1 MADHWFFKYL
11 VAEKWSYIQA
21 ILASVFINIFS
32 IVTGLY
38 IMVVYNRILPNAS
51 FGPSAYY
58 TLTAIV
64 IGVGS
69 IIVVDYIFKV
79 LRAYFL
85 DKSGAIMEKKSS
97 NDVFDKIVDYD
108 IEKAPKTSGAIV
120 SIVREFETFREFFNS
135 ASLLA
140 FADLPF
146 TFLFIFVIY
155 LVGGP
160 LAYVPMIVVPT
171 VILFSIIL
179 QPFMKRLSEQSLENA
194 ISKNSVLT
202 EMAVGLETVKTIS
215 GGDVLRERWMNSVV
229 HQSDTNV
236 VSRLL
241 SQLASNFSSMA
252 VLGSQLAV
260 VAYGVVLV
268 ADATLSMGALIA
280 TMILSGRTLQPL
292 GQLSGL
298 LSKLNSAMSAYR
310 VVSQFMNESSQDEKT
325 NYSFARTDIV
335 GDVEFKE
342 VEFSYPES
350 EQKVLNNISLKFK
363 AGEKV
368 AILGKVGCGKT
379 TILKLIL
386 GLHHCSS
393 GSVMIDGAN
402 VQQLRADDKRKNI
415 GVVLQN
421 PYLFSGSIRD
431 NIAFGLDVVSEEE
444 ILEAAKISC
453 CLDFINKLQNGFDY
467 YLSENGRELS
477 GGQRQSITL
486 ARAIV
491 RKPKILL
498 LDEPTSSMD
507 QSTEKLVIENLN
519 NYFGNQTLILVTHR
533 MSLLK
538 MVDRVIAVD
547 EGKVTVDGKKDEILK
562 RLQGFS

>member
-11 VAEKWSYIQA
+11 LAEKWSYIQA
-21 ILASVFINIFS
+21 ILASVFINLFS

-51 FGPSAYY
+51 FGPSAFY

-85 DKSGAIMEKKSS
+85 DKSGSIMEKKSS
-97 NDVFDKIVDYD
+97 NDVFNKIVAYD
-108 IEKAPKTSGAIV
+108 LAKAPKTSGTIV
-120 SIVREFETFREFFNS
+120 SIVKEYETFREFFNS

-146 TFLFIFVIY
+146 TLLFIFVIY
-155 LVGGP
+155 LIGGP
-160 LAYVPMIVVPT
+160 LAYIPLIIVPT
-171 VILFSIIL
+171 VIIFSLVL
-179 QPFMKRLSEQSLENA
+179 QPFMKRMAEQSLDNTIA
-194 ISKNSVLT
+194 KNSVLT
-202 EMAVGLETVKTIS
+202 EMVVGLETVKTIS
-215 GGDVLRERWMNSVV
+215 GGDVLRDRWMNSVEQ
-229 HQSDTNV
+229 QSDTNV
-236 VSRLL
+236 GTRFL

-252 VLGSQLAV
+252 VLASQLAV

-268 ADATLSMGALIA
+268 SAGSLSMGALIA

-298 LSKLNSAMSAYR
+298 LGRLNGAITAYK
-310 VVSQFMNESSQDEKT
+310 VVSQFMNETSQDEKT
-325 NYSFARTDIV
+325 THFFSRSQIFGQVN
-335 GDVEFKE
+335 FKE
-342 VEFSYPES
+342 VEFSYPNS
-350 EQKVLNNISLKFK
+350 EQKVLNNVSLNF
-363 AGEKV
+363 APGEKV

-379 TILKLIL
+379 TLLKLIL
-386 GLHHCSS
+386 GLHHCTS
-393 GSVMIDGAN
+393 GSVLIDGAN
-402 VQQLRADDKRKNI
+402 VQQLRSDDIRKNI

-421 PYLFSGSIRD
+421 PYLFSGTLRE
-431 NIAFGLDVVSEEE
+431 NIAFGLDVVSDEE

-453 CLDFINKLQNGFDY
+453 CLDFINKLENGFDY

-477 GGQRQSITL
+477 GGQRQGLTL

-507 QSTEKLVIENLN
+507 QSTEKLVIDNLN
-519 NYFGNQTLILVTHR
+519 TYFSDQTVILVTHR

-538 MVDRVIAVD
+538 MVDRVIALD
-547 EGKVTVDGKKDEILK
+547 DGKVTVDGKKDDIVAKLK
-562 RLQGFS
+562 GIT

>member
-11 VAEKWSYIQA
+11 LAEKWSYIQA
-21 ILASVFINIFS
+21 ILASVFINLFS

-51 FGPSAYY
+51 FGPSAFY

-85 DKSGAIMEKKSS
+85 DKSGSIMEKKSS
-97 NDVFDKIVDYD
+97 NDVFNKIVAYD
-108 IEKAPKTSGAIV
+108 LAKAPKTSGTIV
-120 SIVREFETFREFFNS
+120 SIVKEYETFREFFNS

-146 TFLFIFVIY
+146 TLLFIFVIY
-155 LVGGP
+155 LIGGP
-160 LAYVPMIVVPT
+160 LAYIPLIIVPT
-171 VILFSIIL
+171 VIIFSLVL
-179 QPFMKRLSEQSLENA
+179 QPFMKRMAEQSLDNTIA
-194 ISKNSVLT
+194 KNSVLT
-202 EMAVGLETVKTIS
+202 EMVVGLETVKTIS
-215 GGDVLRERWMNSVV
+215 GGDVLRDRWMNSVEQ
-229 HQSDTNV
+229 QSDTNV
-236 VSRLL
+236 GTRFL

-252 VLGSQLAV
+252 VLASQLAV

-268 ADATLSMGALIA
+268 SAGSLSMGALIA

-298 LSKLNSAMSAYR
+298 LGRLNGAITAYK
-310 VVSQFMNESSQDEKT
+310 VVSQFMNETSQDEKT
-325 NYSFARTDIV
+325 THFFSRSQIFGQVN
-335 GDVEFKE
+335 FKE
-342 VEFSYPES
+342 VEFSYPNS
-350 EQKVLNNISLKFK
+350 EQKVLNNVSLNF
-363 AGEKV
+363 APGEKV

-379 TILKLIL
+379 TLLKLIL
-386 GLHHCSS
+386 GLHHCTS
-393 GSVMIDGAN
+393 GSVLIDGAN
-402 VQQLRADDKRKNI
+402 VQQLRSEDIRKNI

-421 PYLFSGSIRD
+421 PYLFSGTLRD
-431 NIAFGLDVVSEEE
+431 NIAFGLDVVSDEE

-453 CLDFINKLQNGFDY
+453 CLDFINKLENGFDY

-477 GGQRQSITL
+477 GGQRQGLTL

-507 QSTEKLVIENLN
+507 QSTEKLVIDNLN
-519 NYFGNQTLILVTHR
+519 TYFSDQTVILVTHR

-538 MVDRVIAVD
+538 MVDRVIALD
-547 EGKVTVDGKKDEILK
+547 DGKVTVDGKKDDIVAKLK
-562 RLQGFS
+562 GIT

>member
-11 VAEKWSYIQA
+11 LAEKWSYIQA
-21 ILASVFINIFS
+21 ILASVFINLFS

-51 FGPSAYY
+51 FGPSAFY

-85 DKSGAIMEKKSS
+85 DKSGSIMEKKSS
-97 NDVFDKIVDYD
+97 NDVFNKIVAYD
-108 IEKAPKTSGAIV
+108 LAKAPKTSGTIV
-120 SIVREFETFREFFNS
+120 SIVKEYETFREFFNS

-146 TFLFIFVIY
+146 TLLFIFVIY
-155 LVGGP
+155 LIGGP
-160 LAYVPMIVVPT
+160 LAYIPLIIVPT
-171 VILFSIIL
+171 VIIFSLVL
-179 QPFMKRLSEQSLENA
+179 QPFMKRMAEQSLDNTIA
-194 ISKNSVLT
+194 KNSVLT
-202 EMAVGLETVKTIS
+202 EMVVGLETVKTIS
-215 GGDVLRERWMNSVV
+215 GGDVLRDRWMNSVEQ
-229 HQSDTNV
+229 QSDTNV
-236 VSRLL
+236 GTRFL

-252 VLGSQLAV
+252 VLASQLAV

-268 ADATLSMGALIA
+268 SAGSLSMGALIA

-298 LSKLNSAMSAYR
+298 LGRLNGAITAYK
-310 VVSQFMNESSQDEKT
+310 VVSQFMNETSQDEKT
-325 NYSFARTDIV
+325 THFFSRSQIFGQVN
-335 GDVEFKE
+335 FKE
-342 VEFSYPES
+342 VEFSYPNS
-350 EQKVLNNISLKFK
+350 EQKVLNNVSLNF
-363 AGEKV
+363 APGEKV

-379 TILKLIL
+379 TLLKLIL
-386 GLHHCSS
+386 GLHHCTS
-393 GSVMIDGAN
+393 GSVLIDGAN
-402 VQQLRADDKRKNI
+402 VQQLRSEDIRKNI

-421 PYLFSGSIRD
+421 PYLFSGTLRE
-431 NIAFGLDVVSEEE
+431 NIAFGLDVVSDEE

-453 CLDFINKLQNGFDY
+453 CLDFINKLENGFDY

-477 GGQRQSITL
+477 GGQRQGLTL

-507 QSTEKLVIENLN
+507 QSTEKLVIDNLN
-519 NYFGNQTLILVTHR
+519 TYFSDQTVILVTHR

-538 MVDRVIAVD
+538 MVDRVIALD
-547 EGKVTVDGKKDEILK
+547 DGKVTVDGKKDDIVAKLK
-562 RLQGFS
+562 GIT

>member
-21 ILASVFINIFS
+21 ILASVFINLFS

-51 FGPSAYY
+51 FGPSAFY

-85 DKSGAIMEKKSS
+85 DKSGSIMEKKSS
-97 NDVFDKIVDYD
+97 NDVFNKIVAYD
-108 IEKAPKTSGAIV
+108 LAKAPKTSGTIV
-120 SIVREFETFREFFNS
+120 SIVKEYETFREFFNS

-155 LVGGP
+155 LIGGP
-160 LAYVPMIVVPT
+160 LAYVPLVIVPT
-171 VILFSIIL
+171 VVIFSLAL
-179 QPFMKRLSEQSLENA
+179 QPFMKRMAEQSLDNTIA
-194 ISKNSVLT
+194 KNSVLT
-202 EMAVGLETVKTIS
+202 EMVVGLETVKTIS
-215 GGDVLRERWMNSVV
+215 GGDVLRDRWMNSVEQ
-229 HQSDTNV
+229 QSDTNV
-236 VSRLL
+236 GTRFL

-252 VLGSQLAV
+252 VLASQLAV

-268 ADATLSMGALIA
+268 SSGSLSMGALIA

-298 LSKLNSAMSAYR
+298 LGRLNGAITAYK
-310 VVSQFMNESSQDEKT
+310 VVSQFMNETSQDEKT
-325 NYSFARTDIV
+325 THFFSRSEIFGEV
-335 GDVEFKE
+335 KFKE
-342 VEFSYPES
+342 VEFSYPSS
-350 EQKVLNNISLKFK
+350 EQKVLNNVSLNF
-363 AGEKV
+363 APGEKV

-379 TILKLIL
+379 TLLKLIL
-386 GLHHCSS
+386 GLHHCTS
-393 GSVMIDGAN
+393 GSVLIDGAN
-402 VQQLRADDKRKNI
+402 VQQLRSEDIRKNI

-421 PYLFSGSIRD
+421 PYLFSGTLRE
-431 NIAFGLDVVSEEE
+431 NIAFGLDVVSDEE

-453 CLDFINKLQNGFDY
+453 CLDFINKLENGFDY

-477 GGQRQSITL
+477 GGQRQALTL

-507 QSTEKLVIENLN
+507 QSTEKLVIDNLN
-519 NYFGNQTLILVTHR
+519 TYFSDQTVILVTHR

-538 MVDRVIAVD
+538 MVNRVIALD
-547 EGKVTVDGKKDEILK
+547 DGKVTVDGKKDDIVAKLK
-562 RLQGFS
+562 GVT

>member
-21 ILASVFINIFS
+21 ILASVFINLFS

-51 FGPSAYY
+51 FGPSAFY

-85 DKSGAIMEKKSS
+85 DKSGSIMEKKSS
-97 NDVFDKIVDYD
+97 NDVFNKIVAYD
-108 IEKAPKTSGAIV
+108 LAKAPKTSGTIV
-120 SIVREFETFREFFNS
+120 SIVKEYETFREFFNS

-155 LVGGP
+155 LIGGP
-160 LAYVPMIVVPT
+160 LAYVPLIIVPL
-171 VILFSIIL
+171 VIIFSLAL
-179 QPFMKRLSEQSLENA
+179 QPFMKRMAEQSLGNTIA
-194 ISKNSVLT
+194 KNSVLT
-202 EMAVGLETVKTIS
+202 EMVVGLETVKTIS
-215 GGDVLRERWMNSVV
+215 GGDVLRDRWMNSVEQ
-229 HQSDTNV
+229 QSDTNV
-236 VSRLL
+236 GTRFL

-252 VLGSQLAV
+252 VLASQLAV

-268 ADATLSMGALIA
+268 SSGSLSMGALIA

-298 LSKLNSAMSAYR
+298 LGRLNGAITAYK
-310 VVSQFMNESSQDEKT
+310 VVSQFMNETSQDEKT
-325 NYSFARTDIV
+325 THFFSRSEIL
-335 GDVEFKE
+335 GELRFKE
-342 VEFSYPES
+342 VEFSYPNS
-350 EQKVLNNISLKFK
+350 EQKVLNNVSLNFAK
-363 AGEKV
+363 GEKV

-379 TILKLIL
+379 TLLKLIL
-386 GLHHCSS
+386 GLHHCTS
-393 GSVMIDGAN
+393 GSVLIDGAN
-402 VQQLRADDKRKNI
+402 VQQLRSDDIRKNI

-421 PYLFSGSIRD
+421 PYLFSGTLRE
-431 NIAFGLDVVSEEE
+431 NIAFGLDVVSDEE

-453 CLDFINKLQNGFDY
+453 CLDFINKLENGFDY

-477 GGQRQSITL
+477 GGQRQALTL

-507 QSTEKLVIENLN
+507 QTTEKLVIDNLN
-519 NYFGNQTLILVTHR
+519 TYFSDQTVILVTHR

-538 MVDRVIAVD
+538 MVDRVIALD
-547 EGKVTVDGKKDEILK
+547 DGKVTVDGKKDDIVAKLK
-562 RLQGFS
+562 GIT

>member
-11 VAEKWSYIQA
+11 LAEKWSYIQA
-21 ILASVFINIFS
+21 ILASVFINLFS

-51 FGPSAYY
+51 FGPSAFY

-85 DKSGAIMEKKSS
+85 DKSGSIMEKKSS
-97 NDVFDKIVDYD
+97 NDVFNKIVAYD
-108 IEKAPKTSGAIV
+108 LAKAPKTSGTIV
-120 SIVREFETFREFFNS
+120 SIVKEYETFREFFNS

-146 TFLFIFVIY
+146 TLLFIFVIY
-155 LVGGP
+155 LIGGP
-160 LAYVPMIVVPT
+160 LAYIPLIIVPT
-171 VILFSIIL
+171 VIIFSLVL
-179 QPFMKRLSEQSLENA
+179 QPFMKRMAEQSLDNTIA
-194 ISKNSVLT
+194 KNSVLT
-202 EMAVGLETVKTIS
+202 EMVVGLETVKTIS
-215 GGDVLRERWMNSVV
+215 GGDVLRDRWMNSVEQ
-229 HQSDTNV
+229 QSDTNV
-236 VSRLL
+236 GTRFL

-252 VLGSQLAV
+252 VLASQLAV

-268 ADATLSMGALIA
+268 SAGSLSMGALIA

-298 LSKLNSAMSAYR
+298 LGRLNGAITAYK
-310 VVSQFMNESSQDEKT
+310 VVSQFMNETSQDEKT
-325 NYSFARTDIV
+325 THFFSRSQIFGQVN
-335 GDVEFKE
+335 FKE
-342 VEFSYPES
+342 VEFSYPNS
-350 EQKVLNNISLKFK
+350 EQKVLNNVSLNF
-363 AGEKV
+363 APGEKV

-379 TILKLIL
+379 TLLKLIL
-386 GLHHCSS
+386 GLHHCTS
-393 GSVMIDGAN
+393 GSVLIDGAN
-402 VQQLRADDKRKNI
+402 VQQLRSEDIRKNI

-421 PYLFSGSIRD
+421 PYLFSGTLRE
-431 NIAFGLDVVSEEE
+431 NIAFGLDVVSDEE

-453 CLDFINKLQNGFDY
+453 CLDFINKLENGFDY

-477 GGQRQSITL
+477 GGQRQGLTL

-507 QSTEKLVIENLN
+507 QSTEKLVIDNLN
-519 NYFGNQTLILVTHR
+519 TYFSDQTVILVTHR

-538 MVDRVIAVD
+538 MVDRVIALD
-547 EGKVTVDGKKDEILK
+547 DGKVTVDGKKDDIVAKLK
-562 RLQGFS
+562 GIN